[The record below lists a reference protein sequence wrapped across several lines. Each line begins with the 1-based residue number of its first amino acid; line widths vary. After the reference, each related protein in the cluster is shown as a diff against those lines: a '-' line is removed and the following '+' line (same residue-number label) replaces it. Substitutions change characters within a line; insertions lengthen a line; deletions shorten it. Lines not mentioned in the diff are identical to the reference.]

1 MRLVLRLATGHREM
15 LRRQNAQIQFI
26 SYANAIAL
34 VIGRFSTK
42 SPPPLGSNAA
52 VPREDDIS
60 AETTI
65 FSTRLAFHGIV
76 QMHHFSHRTLDP
88 R

>member
-1 MRLVLRLATGHREM
+1 MRLVLRLATGHRGM
-15 LRRQNAQIQFI
+15 LRRQNAEIRFVF
-26 SYANAIAL
+26 YANAITL
-34 VIGRFSTK
+34 VIGRISTT
-42 SPPPLGSNAA
+42 SPPPLGSDAA

-65 FSTRLAFHGIV
+65 FSVRLALDGVV
-76 QMHHFSHRTLDP
+76 QMHHFSHRTLDH